1 MGKFFA
7 AVAVLALLALAGCAQ
22 QAPDSG
28 ADNSGNAAYR
38 NISAQEFSEKLKS
51 KDFFLLDVH
60 IPEQAHIEGTDAF
73 IPYNALEE
81 NSAKLPGDKSAPI
94 VVYCRSGTMSIEAS
108 EKLAEMGY
116 TNVLNVEGGLNAFNA
131 LQEGETSGAG
141 KELSA
146 AEKLLEK
153 VAPSEGV
160 VLPVKWND
168 VLVKTVDAGA
178 IDLNEYKAALSSYG
192 AELSPEHEKI
202 LLEGSDENIS
212 FTPENALFN
221 LNMLWALGLVNKNPI
236 LTEGKISTYEER
248 GSFAS
253 TGGWTLGAKPGG
265 ELLATATI
273 IVLTPEQQALVEEVT
288 ENVFRPCCNNSTA
301 FPDCNH
307 GMAALAL
314 AELMA
319 SQGATREQIYD
330 ALLVANSYW
339 FTQHY
344 VNVAALL
351 EQEGK
356 SWESADAKELLG
368 AQYSS
373 YNGSVFVRKAL
384 KELPQIEGSAS
395 CAV

>member
-7 AVAVLALLALAGCAQ
+7 AFAFIALILLAGCAQ

-28 ADNSGNAAYR
+28 VDNSGNAAYR

-94 VVYCRSGTMSIEAS
+94 VVYCRSGTMSLIAA

-116 TNVLNVEGGLNAFNA
+116 TNVLNVEESINAFNA

-160 VLPVKWND
+160 VLSVKWND

-212 FTPENALFN
+212 FTHENALFN

-248 GSFAS
+248 GRFAS
-253 TGGWTLGAKPGG
+253 TGGWPLGAKPGW
-265 ELLATATI
+265 ELLATA
-273 IVLTPEQQALVEEVT
+273 
-288 ENVFRPCCNNSTA
+288 
-301 FPDCNH
+301 
-307 GMAALAL
+307 
-314 AELMA
+314 
-319 SQGATREQIYD
+319 
-330 ALLVANSYW
+330 
-339 FTQHY
+339 
-344 VNVAALL
+344 
-351 EQEGK
+351 
-356 SWESADAKELLG
+356 
-368 AQYSS
+368 
-373 YNGSVFVRKAL
+373 
-384 KELPQIEGSAS
+384 
-395 CAV
+395 

>member
-1 MGKFFA
+1 
-7 AVAVLALLALAGCAQ
+7 
-22 QAPDSG
+22 
-28 ADNSGNAAYR
+28 
-38 NISAQEFSEKLKS
+38 
-51 KDFFLLDVH
+51 
-60 IPEQAHIEGTDAF
+60 
-73 IPYNALEE
+73 
-81 NSAKLPGDKSAPI
+81 
-94 VVYCRSGTMSIEAS
+94 
-108 EKLAEMGY
+108 
-116 TNVLNVEGGLNAFNA
+116 
-131 LQEGETSGAG
+131 
-141 KELSA
+141 
-146 AEKLLEK
+146 
-153 VAPSEGV
+153 
-160 VLPVKWND
+160 
-168 VLVKTVDAGA
+168 
-178 IDLNEYKAALSSYG
+178 
-192 AELSPEHEKI
+192 
-202 LLEGSDENIS
+202 
-212 FTPENALFN
+212 
-221 LNMLWALGLVNKNPI
+221 MLWALGLVNKNPI

-248 GSFAS
+248 GRFAS

>member
-1 MGKFFA
+1 MGMNKIFLG
-7 AVAVLALLALAGCAQ
+7 LALMSLIAFGGCLEKTSKEGALEQATTLQINVAENPAKETAQ
-22 QAPDSG
+22 
-28 ADNSGNAAYR
+28 AA
-38 NISAQEFSEKLKS
+38 NPKKIAQESKVSEM
-51 KDFFLLDVH
+51 
-60 IPEQAHIEGTDAF
+60 Q
-73 IPYNALEE
+73 
-81 NSAKLPGDKSAPI
+81 
-94 VVYCRSGTMSIEAS
+94 
-108 EKLAEMGY
+108 
-116 TNVLNVEGGLNAFNA
+116 
-131 LQEGETSGAG
+131 
-141 KELSA
+141 
-146 AEKLLEK
+146 EK
-153 VAPSEGV
+153 VAPSKGV
-160 VLPVKWND
+160 VLPVKWKD
-168 VLVKTVDAGA
+168 TLAKAVKAGA
-178 IDLNEYKAALSSYG
+178 IDLNKYETSLALGG
-192 AELSPEHEKI
+192 AKLMPGHKKL

-212 FTPENALFN
+212 FTPENAMFN

-236 LTEGKISTYEER
+236 LTEGNISTYEER
-248 GSFAS
+248 GRFAS
-253 TGGWTLGAKPGG
+253 TGGWTLGAKPGW

-319 SQGATREQIYD
+319 LQGATREQIYD

-395 CAV
+395 CAVCN